1 MGYVEPKP
9 GIPPSPSHVADL
21 IRLLLQMDIK
31 LIIIESY
38 YPQKVPSLIAEKT
51 GSSLLVLPSSVDG
64 RDGIDTYF
72 DLLDVIVN
80 EVTSKLE
87 NIT

>member
-21 IRLLLQMDIK
+21 IRKMRQMDVK
-31 LIIIESY
+31 LIIMESY
-38 YPQKVPSLIAEKT
+38 YPQKVPALIAEKT
-51 GSSLLVLPSSVDG
+51 GSSLLVLPSSVGG

-80 EVTSKLE
+80 EVTSKFE